1 MPFVVVDQNQI
12 LEKKK
17 PLSKSLLWRL
27 QRRFFNNAGIE
38 AWREGIV
45 PHYITSNPF
54 IANAYAKVVLGFLK
68 DFQSFD
74 PNQPIYIL
82 ELGAGSGRFAYM
94 FIKRF
99 FEHILPVSKLDLKVK
114 YVLTD
119 FVERNIEFWQSHPSL
134 LPYVEKGFLDFARF
148 DLEKDSKLKLINS
161 NLEISSGSLKN
172 PLIVLANYV
181 FDGVPQDI
189 FEIRNKQLFEC
200 LATLISTQKELDKLD
215 PEILNHSHIS
225 YDMLPCSTKYY
236 QDPIANNVLEQYCKT
251 LPDTKLVFPI
261 SAIKCFNNLQALS
274 NNLMILTGDKGHTE
288 QTDLINQNMPTLAT
302 HGSFSM
308 TVNYHALKL
317 YVEQKD
323 WQVFHINRTHNSLNI
338 VAFCHKKEPNCLLE
352 LSKTYQDT
360 IEYFG
365 PDDFFALKKA
375 FERNHQNC
383 TIEELVT
390 FLRTSLW
397 DANIIIIFYPSL
409 LSLLKTESISEW
421 LKLEFKQGFRQ
432 SWDLYY
438 QMGEKKNFAY
448 YLGSLSTLLDQYDKA
463 EFYFEQALEYGAD
476 PKLTHNLAVCYYH
489 LNKLESKLKEVE
501 DKLEKEPNNEIA
513 KLLQSELQQAIEFR
527 EEHKA

>member
-1 MPFVVVDQNQI
+1 MLPIAIDQDQV

-54 IANAYAKVVLGFLK
+54 IANAYAKVVLGFLR

-74 PNQPIYIL
+74 PSQPIYIL
-82 ELGAGSGRFAYM
+82 ELGGGSGRFAYL

-99 FEHILPVSKLDLKVK
+99 FENVLPLSNLELKVQ
-114 YVLTD
+114 YILTD
-119 FVERNIEFWQSHPSL
+119 FVERNIEFWQSHSSL

-148 DLEKDSKLKLINS
+148 DLEKDSKVKMINS
-161 NLEISSGSLKN
+161 KTELSPGSLKN

-189 FEIRNKQLFEC
+189 FEIKNKQLFEC
-200 LATLISTQKELDKLD
+200 LATLISKQREIDRLD
-215 PEILNHSHIS
+215 PEILNRSQIS

-236 QDPIANNVLEQYCKT
+236 SDLLANKVLEQYCQS
-251 LPDTKLVFPI
+251 LPNTKLVFPI

-274 NNLMILTGDKGHTE
+274 NGDLMILTGDKGHTE
-288 QTDLINQNMPTLAT
+288 QADLVSQSMPTLVT

-308 TVNYHALKL
+308 TVNYHALKS
-317 YVEQKD
+317 YVELKNG
-323 WQVFHINRTHNSLNI
+323 QVFHINHTHNSLNI
-338 VAFCHKKEPNCLLE
+338 VAFCYGKESNSFSE
-352 LSKTYQDT
+352 LNKTYQEA

-383 TIEELVT
+383 NLTELVT
-390 FLRTSLW
+390 FLRISLW
-397 DANIIIIFYPSL
+397 DANVVIMFYPSL
-409 LSLLKTESISEW
+409 LSLLKSASQS
-421 LKLEFKQGFRQ
+421 LKLELRQGFSQ

-448 YLGSLSTLLDQYDKA
+448 YLGSLSTILEQYDKA
-463 EFYFEQALEYGAD
+463 EFYFNQALEYGAD
-476 PKLTHNLAVCYYH
+476 TKLTHNLAVCYYH
-489 LNKLESKLKEVE
+489 LNKLESKLEEVE
-501 DKLEKEPNNEIA
+501 EKLQQDPDNEIA